1 MIAPSDAL
9 SSRRLRF
16 WLPWISALIFVA
28 GLVTFLIVYNVGGIR
43 NTSKSV
49 PTKLTNKPAQ
59 QPQPL
64 GRKVPLSKEVRD
76 TAARWIIASVA
87 RANLAKSWDMTAP
100 DLRRGF
106 TRKEW
111 LTGSNPII
119 PYPLGN
125 SVGGIVRINWSTR
138 KDASF
143 EVTLVPKKR
152 GSIKPQDFF
161 INLRRYGTVSSHRWL
176 VYYWGPRE
184 YVAVPDAN
192 ASR

>member
-1 MIAPSDAL
+1 M
-9 SSRRLRF
+9 
-16 WLPWISALIFVA
+16 SALVLVA
-28 GLVTFLIVYNVGGIR
+28 GLVTFLIVYDVGGIR
-43 NTSKSV
+43 NTSKPV
-49 PTKLTNKPAQ
+49 PAPLTNKPTQ
-59 QPQPL
+59 QVQPL
-64 GRKVPLSKEVRD
+64 GKTVPLSKEVRD
-76 TAARWIIASVA
+76 VAARWIIASVA
-87 RANLAKSWDMTAP
+87 RTDLAKSWEMTAP

-143 EVTLVPKKR
+143 EITLVPKK
-152 GSIKPQDFF
+152 GGTIKPQDFF
-161 INLRRYGTVSSHRWL
+161 INLRRYGSGKAHRWL

-184 YVAVPDAN
+184 YIAVPDASS
-192 ASR
+192 SR